1 MEKYLGVVLLGLLLS
16 ACGELSYKQGGSAQD
31 LSRTKK
37 LCQSEGLKT
46 DAEISQCLDKNGWS
60 VHQLDD
66 LDLFAVA
73 SVTPNNHNADA
84 KENKIVIDGTE
95 AIESEKASPMQTSAH
110 QENLTQE
117 NMAQVNSESINR
129 ENNGAPASKPAK
141 VTSPL
146 DIYVVSSWWKMGS
159 NPKSLEMDTNAC
171 VASLGEA
178 HQPNP
183 KTQQVTRGF
192 VVCMFEK
199 GWKALKVK

>member
-1 MEKYLGVVLLGLLLS
+1 MKRYLGVALLGLLMS

-37 LCQSEGLKT
+37 VCQSEGLKT
-46 DAEISQCLDKNGWS
+46 DAEISQCLERNGWS

-73 SVTPNNHNADA
+73 SVTPNNHNAAA
-84 KENKIVIDGTE
+84 KENKILIDGTE
-95 AIESEKASPMQTSAH
+95 AVEPEKSS
-110 QENLTQE
+110 
-117 NMAQVNSESINR
+117 
-129 ENNGAPASKPAK
+129 PAK
-141 VTSPL
+141 TMAVEEHKTHEKNEPEKGTKNAVPIAKTAKTTSPL
-146 DIYVVSSWWKMGS
+146 DLYIVSSWWKMGS
-159 NPKSLEMDTNAC
+159 NPKSLEIDTNAC
-171 VASLGEA
+171 VANLGEA
-178 HQPNP
+178 HKPNP